1 MERTPDHLTPLEMV
15 VNILP
20 FSPIPL
26 VTRLPHLLEDVK
38 NPPGRADFLI
48 PGSLSRARRLPHQ
61 GQVNIICARYLPNVS
76 SLSLSL

>member
-1 MERTPDHLTPLEMV
+1 MERTTDHLTPLEMV

-48 PGSLSRARRLPHQ
+48 PGAEPGEETAPPGAGETYLRTLPAQ
-61 GQVNIICARYLPNVS
+61 CQ
-76 SLSLSL
+76 